1 MDAQLAVKRDALT
14 PAAER
19 LAPCR
24 RLLVLTGAGASA
36 DAGIPTF
43 RGAGGVWRSHRP
55 EDLASPD
62 GFARNPELVWEWY
75 RERRVQVA
83 RAQPHPG
90 QRALALLA
98 RHFPAAEVLVATTN
112 EDDLL
117 ERAGVAEVVHLH
129 GSLFSTRCAGACG
142 WEQAVDRDSELS
154 RRSCPGCGA
163 AVRPGSTWYGEPL
176 PEAELERVLS
186 FRADGCLLI
195 GSSVLVAPVSNIP
208 AEMALAG
215 LPVVEVNCAETP
227 FTSVATVS
235 LRGPARDILPALVD
249 LLTSPTV
256 RDQRRRTAEG

>member
-1 MDAQLAVKRDALT
+1 MDAQPAVKRDVIAR
-14 PAAER
+14 AAQS

-24 RLLVLTGAGASA
+24 RLLVLAGAGASA

-43 RGAGGVWRSHRP
+43 RGPGGMWRTHRP
-55 EDLASPD
+55 EDLASPE
-62 GFARNPELVWEWY
+62 GFARDPALVWEWY
-75 RERRVQVA
+75 RERRALVA

-98 RHFPAAEVLVATTN
+98 RHFPAAEVVVATTN

-117 ERAGVAEVVHLH
+117 ERAGVAGVVHLH
-129 GSLFSTRCAGACG
+129 GSLFSTRCAGGCG
-142 WEQAVDRDSELS
+142 WEAADDRDSACS
-154 RRSCPGCGA
+154 RCPCPGCGG

-227 FTSVATVS
+227 FTGVATAN
-235 LRGPARDILPALVD
+235 LRGPAREVLPALVD

-256 RDQRRRTAEG
+256 RDQRRRTVDA